1 MVFHV
6 PCHLRGEALESV
18 MYDVMI
24 CRLLDVRPVLVL
36 CLESEIR
43 DRLETEGRDI
53 KESGGQLQLDRGA
66 SELVKQEAG
75 AAIADLEAVLG
86 RVSIRSR
93 RRSLS
98 GEAGAFDNS
107 LSVFSSAHLV
117 RAVPKRATQESLR
130 DSLEGTVRD
139 IDVQAIRQ
147 RLEGGDIVIIPPLGM
162 SIGGEVHYLHAE
174 DLATEVAMRLQADK
188 LFFFTRGQRIF
199 DSRSRQWIKV
209 MEKRDA
215 QAFLECV
222 QAPGASL
229 AAHGEESADQ
239 MMRYLELIVK
249 AMSAGARRGHLINAT
264 RGAVIQEVYTTDG
277 NGTTISENLYEGI
290 RLAEVSDIPGILKLI
305 KPLIAKGLLKD
316 RSVSDVERSC
326 NDGELFV
333 WVQDGDCT
341 ACVELHQF
349 SDAPTVAELGC
360 FVVSPAGRGKGRGQ
374 VLLSYV
380 ERVALLSGL
389 RTLFLLTTSTM
400 QYFVERGFQVATK
413 ADLPQSKQRVYD
425 AGRSSRIYM
434 KELDVLPTSL
444 QDRFLAAEIGAL

>member
-1 MVFHV
+1 
-6 PCHLRGEALESV
+6 
-18 MYDVMI
+18 
-24 CRLLDVRPVLVL
+24 VLVL
-36 CLESEIR
+36 CLEAELR
-43 DRLETEGRDI
+43 QRLEADGQGTR
-53 KESGGQLQLDRGA
+53 ESGGRLLLDRGA
-66 SELVKQEAG
+66 AELVKQEAG

-86 RVSIRSR
+86 RVSNRSR

-107 LSVFSSAHLV
+107 LSAFSSTHMV
-117 RAVPKRATQESLR
+117 RAVPKRATQDSLR

-139 IDVQAIRQ
+139 IDVQAIRR
-147 RLEGGDIVIIPPLGM
+147 RLNAGDIVILPPLGM
-162 SIGGEVHYLHAE
+162 SSSGEVHYVHAE
-174 DLATEVAMRLQADK
+174 DLASEVAMRLQADK

-209 MEKRDA
+209 MQKSDA
-215 QAFLECV
+215 QALLECAR
-222 QAPGASL
+222 APGASQ
-229 AAHGEESADQ
+229 AAPGEELAGQ
-239 MMRYLELIVK
+239 MLRYLELIVK
-249 AMSAGARRGHLINAT
+249 AMSAGAKRGHLINAR

-277 NGTTISENLYEGI
+277 NGTTISQNLYEGI
-290 RLAEVSDIPGILKLI
+290 RLAEVSDIPGIYQLI
-305 KPLIAKGLLKD
+305 EPLIAKGLLKD
-316 RSVSDVERSC
+316 RSVADVERSC

-333 WVQDGDCT
+333 WVQDGECT
-341 ACVELHQF
+341 AVVELHQF

-360 FVVSPAGRGKGRGQ
+360 FVVSPTGRGKGRGQ

-413 ADLPQSKQRVYD
+413 EDLPLSKQRVYD

-434 KELDVLPTSL
+434 KELDTLPTSL
-444 QDRFLAAEIGAL
+444 QDRFLDAEMQAL